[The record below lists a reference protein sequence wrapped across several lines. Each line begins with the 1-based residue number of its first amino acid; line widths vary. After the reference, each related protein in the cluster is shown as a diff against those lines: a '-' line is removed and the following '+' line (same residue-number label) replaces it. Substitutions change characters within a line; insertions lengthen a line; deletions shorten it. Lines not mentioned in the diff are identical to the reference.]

1 MKNKILNRILTFVRT
16 NQKIL
21 AISAGLTVTLGGIG
35 GIIAGVTNTTEP
47 SAKTEIADAYV
58 TENKDN
64 TSTKDEITVPDATDE
79 KSDQSSTDQKES
91 QDTTS
96 KDTNKTDTE
105 DKTSSTVTATPTP
118 TSTTK
123 PTATPTPTSTTK
135 PTVTATPTPKPTSTT
150 TATATPTPKPTAT
163 PTPTPTHVHTW
174 VNVTETVNH
183 PAVTEQQTVVV
194 QEAWTEQVPIYEE
207 VAVEICYAC
216 GADITSNRTQHLKNH
231 RLNGELGASY
241 TDYQNVLVGY
251 DTVNHPAVTK
261 TVTVTVQEAWTET
274 VVTGQRCSGCGATK

>member
-1 MKNKILNRILTFVRT
+1 MKKRILTFVRT
-16 NQKIL
+16 NKKIL

-35 GIIAGVTNTTEP
+35 GIIAGVTNDTEP

-64 TSTKDEITVPDATDE
+64 TSTKDE

-91 QDTTS
+91 QDTS

-123 PTATPTPTSTTK
+123 PTATATPTPTSTTKPTTTATPTPTSTTK

-150 TATATPTPKPTAT
+150 KPTATAT

-174 VNVTETVNH
+174 VDITKTVNH

-194 QEAWTEQVPIYEE
+194 SEAWTEQVPIYETKCLS
-207 VAVEICYAC
+207 ICNAC
-216 GADITSNRTQHLKNH
+216 RADITGNTTAHIKAH
-231 RLNGELGASY
+231 MLNGETGSCHTEY
-241 TDYQNVLVGY
+241 VDVLVGY
-251 DTVNHPAVTK
+251 DTVEHPAVTK
-261 TVTVTVQEAWTET
+261 TVTVTVSEAWTET